1 MLAWE
6 MLFHIGWVV
15 LGLALAYGL
24 WKYYTR
30 NKANDAVT
38 EQATR
43 EQYEHPESYDNARR
57 EELKDKLRP
66 S

>member
-1 MLAWE
+1 MIAWE
-6 MLFHIGWVV
+6 MLFHIGWVL

-30 NKANDAVT
+30 NKANDPIT

-43 EQYEHPESYDNARR
+43 EQYEHPKSYDNERR
-57 EELKDKLRP
+57 EELKDRLQ
-66 S
+66 

>member
-43 EQYEHPESYDNARR
+43 EQYEHPESYDNERR
-57 EELKDKLRP
+57 EELRDKLRP